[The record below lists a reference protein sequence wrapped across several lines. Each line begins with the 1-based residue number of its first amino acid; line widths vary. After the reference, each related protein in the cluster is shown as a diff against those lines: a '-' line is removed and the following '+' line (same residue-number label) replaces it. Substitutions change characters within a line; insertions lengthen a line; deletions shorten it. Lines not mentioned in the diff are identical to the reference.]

1 MPGLNQSL
9 SSRLQEMCLVGL
21 DKTVQHS
28 TIVLS
33 LFDTTCAWA
42 VPVLFPLNPA
52 PQSVSAMPHLV
63 IAVHQSRLG
72 ALSYVGARLL
82 SLAMVYVNKG
92 SNTRTAIDHD
102 LEVVDI
108 SNDHEE
114 ESETCAD
121 VRAPGEL
128 VPHHGSLTFT
138 NLFPLENTGPGF
150 STTYRRK
157 ET

>member
-1 MPGLNQSL
+1 
-9 SSRLQEMCLVGL
+9 
-21 DKTVQHS
+21 
-28 TIVLS
+28 
-33 LFDTTCAWA
+33 
-42 VPVLFPLNPA
+42 
-52 PQSVSAMPHLV
+52 
-63 IAVHQSRLG
+63 
-72 ALSYVGARLL
+72 
-82 SLAMVYVNKG
+82 MVYVNKG
-92 SNTRTAIDHD
+92 SNTQTGTDHD

-121 VRAPGEL
+121 VRAPGKL

-138 NLFPLENTGPGF
+138 NLFPLANTGPGF